1 MNRMLIKKIA
11 VILFISGL
19 IFTAYKYIFY
29 LKDNIREL
37 ENQKQNLLQELEKEK
52 NTVEKLRVKN
62 ELFKNNLQAV
72 NKRLNK
78 SFLELRLLEKRSA
91 ELNSRTALLIAENSS
106 LQEDKAR
113 LSEENEALKSTLTS
127 ITELKAIIRDLKR
140 LKRQEGNRGFLIKSG
155 ESTSVSK
162 VKIEV
167 MPAPSK

>member
-1 MNRMLIKKIA
+1 M
-11 VILFISGL
+11 
-19 IFTAYKYIFY
+19 
-29 LKDNIREL
+29 
-37 ENQKQNLLQELEKEK
+37 
-52 NTVEKLRVKN
+52 
-62 ELFKNNLQAV
+62 
-72 NKRLNK
+72 
-78 SFLELRLLEKRSA
+78 
-91 ELNSRTALLIAENSS
+91 IAENSS
-106 LQEDKAR
+106 LQEDKVR